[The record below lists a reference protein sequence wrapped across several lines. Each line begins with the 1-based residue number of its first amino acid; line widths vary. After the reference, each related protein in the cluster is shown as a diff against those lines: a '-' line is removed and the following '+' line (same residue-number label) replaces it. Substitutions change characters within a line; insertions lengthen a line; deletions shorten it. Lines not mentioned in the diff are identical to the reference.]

1 MFRRCF
7 DGAKV
12 QKGAE
17 SSKYLGYSAPFC
29 DEWITISTLLT
40 EKANNNPKTFCTFA
54 PVNPTKK
61 RHIAS
66 WVLLAVF
73 VPMLLFSSLHIHDDH
88 GSLLTECAEC
98 VAHHCQGHITQ
109 TDASFDDC
117 VLCQFL
123 SLTFV
128 GAAIAAVA
136 CIFSV
141 SWIFHAQLPAIAC
154 EAGWGNIV
162 TRGPPAA

>member
-1 MFRRCF
+1 M
-7 DGAKV
+7 
-12 QKGAE
+12 
-17 SSKYLGYSAPFC
+17 
-29 DEWITISTLLT
+29 
-40 EKANNNPKTFCTFA
+40 
-54 PVNPTKK
+54 KK

-66 WVLLAVF
+66 WVLLAAF

-128 GAAIAAVA
+128 DAAITAVA
-136 CIFSV
+136 YIFSV
-141 SWIFHAQLPAIAC
+141 SWIFNAPLLAVVCNASR
-154 EAGWGNIV
+154 GSIV